1 MCTRCDWK
9 TSVEFVRESRV
20 SMGWCAASEGWLAS
34 AAHLLT
40 RESIEW
46 VVVVAVGRHLSV
58 VCRRSPLRTRTVNS
72 REMDHLPPFFA
83 ERLHRLVLCTTHV
96 YTVLT

>member
-1 MCTRCDWK
+1 M
-9 TSVEFVRESRV
+9 EFVRESRV

-58 VCRRSPLRTRTVNS
+58 VCRQSFENEDGKLPRNGPFAPLF
-72 REMDHLPPFFA
+72 LPQG
-83 ERLHRLVLCTTHV
+83 EG
-96 YTVLT
+96 